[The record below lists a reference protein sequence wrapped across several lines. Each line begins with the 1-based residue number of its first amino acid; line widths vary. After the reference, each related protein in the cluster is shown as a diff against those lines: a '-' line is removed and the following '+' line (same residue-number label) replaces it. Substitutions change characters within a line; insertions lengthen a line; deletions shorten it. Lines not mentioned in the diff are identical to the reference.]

1 MGRVKA
7 LLPLEGSTFLEV
19 LVERFGLAGVA
30 PIVAVL
36 GSAAPEIRS
45 AIKLSLARVAI
56 NPDPRRGQLSSIHCG
71 LDALRPDEVDALFI
85 APVDVPRIG
94 AGTLTR
100 MVESLGEHRLVVPT
114 FRGRRGH
121 PPLFAAALFPA
132 LRAAPM
138 DRGARAVV
146 REVSERLEMET
157 DDPGV
162 VEDFDAPEDLEA
174 L

>member
-7 LLPLEGSTFLEV
+7 LLPLEGRTFLEV
-19 LVERFGLAGVA
+19 LVDRFCRAGVA
-30 PIVAVL
+30 PILAVL

-45 AIKLSLARVAI
+45 AIKLGLTRVI
-56 NPDPRRGQLSSIHCG
+56 LNPDPRRGQLSSIHCG
-71 LDALRPDEVDALFI
+71 LDALQPDEVDALFI

-94 AGTLTR
+94 AGTLRR

-114 FRGRRGH
+114 FAGRRGH
-121 PPLFAAALFPA
+121 PTLFSAALFPA

-138 DRGARAVV
+138 DQGARAVV
-146 REVSERLEMET
+146 HETSDRLEMET
-157 DDPGV
+157 DEPGV
-162 VEDFDAPEDLEA
+162 VEDFDVPEDLGT